1 MSIGKSKMSTSG
13 FLVAIASLLFS
24 IACYYADLRNVP
36 VIAPWMDWIA
46 DHLYSLLPI
55 LTRLA
60 PAAKMFVSAAS
71 VGLAFFLLATV
82 LSACFIPSSRIGDLE
97 GQMRAIQRKRRPRT
111 VKVE

>member
-1 MSIGKSKMSTSG
+1 MGEILGMVLSTWWG
-13 FLVAIASLLFS
+13 WGNAANVAL
-24 IACYYADLRNVP
+24 
-36 VIAPWMDWIA
+36 
-46 DHLYSLLPI
+46 
-55 LTRLA
+55 
-60 PAAKMFVSAAS
+60 S